1 MLVVAAPRVR
11 RRGGGDLL
19 QDGRGLYLPQG
30 LPGLRPQV
38 PRELPELVPGQVV
51 EGEAAAVD
59 QESWKSVNA
68 TLESG
73 WSSIF
78 DIPH

>member
-1 MLVVAAPRVR
+1 MLAVAAPGVR

-38 PRELPELVPGQVV
+38 PREFPELVPSQVV

-68 TLESG
+68 ALESG
-73 WSSIF
+73 GSSIF
-78 DIPH
+78 VFPH